1 MRTLQKEIINALC
14 VKPEIDP
21 QEEIRHTITFL
32 KEYMLAHPFLKAY
45 VLGISGGQDS
55 TLAGKLAQMAMTELR
70 AETGRE
76 DYQFIAVKIP
86 YGIQGDAKDVE
97 DALTFIAADKV
108 LSVNIKAATDAI
120 EDAMAENGQNVSDFN
135 KGNIKARQRMI
146 VQYTIAGDNAGAVLG
161 TDHAAE
167 SVTGF
172 FTKFGDGA
180 ADLIPLWRL
189 NKRQGKAMLA
199 ALNCPEHLYTRVPTA
214 DLEDDRPALPDEVA
228 LGVSYEA
235 IDDYL
240 EGRAIAEA
248 DAEKIESWY
257 TKTRHKRELPITLF
271 DDFWKK

>member
-21 QEEIRHTITFL
+21 QEEIRHTVTFL

-199 ALNCPEHLYTRVPTA
+199 ALNCPKHLYTKVPTA

>member
-1 MRTLQKEIINALC
+1 M
-14 VKPEIDP
+14 
-21 QEEIRHTITFL
+21 
-32 KEYMLAHPFLKAY
+32 
-45 VLGISGGQDS
+45 
-55 TLAGKLAQMAMTELR
+55 
-70 AETGRE
+70 
-76 DYQFIAVKIP
+76 
-86 YGIQGDAKDVE
+86 E
-97 DALTFIAADKV
+97 DALGFIAADKV

-120 EDAMAENGQNVSDFN
+120 EDAMAENDQNVSDFN

-172 FTKFGDGA
+172 YTKFGDGA

-199 ALNCPEHLYTRVPTA
+199 ALNCPEHLYTKVPTA

>member
-108 LSVNIKAATDAI
+108 LSVNIKAATDEI

-146 VQYTIAGDNAGAVLG
+146 VQYAIAGDNAGAVLG

-199 ALNCPEHLYTRVPTA
+199 ALNCPEHLYTKVPTA

>member
-1 MRTLQKEIINALC
+1 
-14 VKPEIDP
+14 
-21 QEEIRHTITFL
+21 
-32 KEYMLAHPFLKAY
+32 
-45 VLGISGGQDS
+45 
-55 TLAGKLAQMAMTELR
+55 MTELR

-146 VQYTIAGDNAGAVLG
+146 VQYAIAGDNAGAVLG

-199 ALNCPEHLYTRVPTA
+199 ALNCPEHLYTKVPTA

>member
-199 ALNCPEHLYTRVPTA
+199 ALNCPEHLYTKVPTA

>member
-1 MRTLQKEIINALC
+1 MRALQKEIINALC
-14 VKPEIDP
+14 VRPEIDP
-21 QEEIRHTITFL
+21 HEEIRHTIMFL

-199 ALNCPEHLYTRVPTA
+199 ALNCPKHLYTKVPTA